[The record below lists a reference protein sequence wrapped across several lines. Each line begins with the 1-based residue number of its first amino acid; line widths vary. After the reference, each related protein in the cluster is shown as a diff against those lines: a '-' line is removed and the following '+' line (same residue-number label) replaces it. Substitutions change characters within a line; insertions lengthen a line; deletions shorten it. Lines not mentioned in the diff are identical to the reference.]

1 MDPFTD
7 SGLDKGGGSGGKF
20 SFFEEAVKDLEGLV
34 RVEGKLIGS
43 KTLPKVNEKTKA
55 RSRKVWL
62 ASMPLFV
69 ILFRGF
75 IFLMKLRGYIKVTV
89 LPNQTQLLQIRIS
102 IVPALRCGSLMVDK
116 RKWVK
121 DLCISLNVQF
131 LAIQESKM
139 SRLHMSRL
147 RTFWGNHNFDFAL
160 SLARG
165 YSGGIISLWDPNVF
179 IRSDIWCDDNF
190 VIVKGTWLQVNL
202 DVFMV
207 NVYAP
212 QALADK
218 VLLWAKISNFIDAH
232 PGEYILMG
240 DWNSV
245 RSIDE
250 SCGSIFC
257 THDARAFKD
266 FIDHNAFYDM
276 PLGGLQFT
284 WCNKPGNKFSKID
297 RFFVTNNVFNVVD
310 DLKGL
315 VLPRGYSDHSPIL
328 LFQDKVD
335 FGPTYFKIFDSWFS
349 RPDFELTV
357 RKAWDI
363 ISIEANMDI
372 VAKFRLLKGHLKS
385 WIHSSR
391 STEAKRLKE
400 LKDNIIELDAIIDS
414 GNASSNEVNLRNSLA
429 FEKDDISK
437 MFDLDMLQKASGVLV
452 DGVWF
457 NDPNVIKSKF
467 FDHFEA
473 KFIDH
478 GSDVSSGHVT
488 PHAQISVADV
498 NEIDKDVDDEEI
510 KNAVWNCG
518 SSKAPG
524 PDVGCFYKVVTK
536 ILTNRLQRVIDKI
549 ISPVQSAFIAGRQIL
564 DGPLML
570 SEILS
575 WYKYKNKKML
585 LFKVDFEKAY
595 DSVNWE
601 YLLFMLSSLGFS
613 EKWCS
618 WIKGCLF
625 SARTSVLING
635 SPTREFMLK
644 KGFETGGST

>member
-1 MDPFTD
+1 M
-7 SGLDKGGGSGGKF
+7 S
-20 SFFEEAVKDLEGLV
+20 
-34 RVEGKLIGS
+34 
-43 KTLPKVNEKTKA
+43 
-55 RSRKVWL
+55 
-62 ASMPLFV
+62 
-69 ILFRGF
+69 
-75 IFLMKLRGYIKVTV
+75 
-89 LPNQTQLLQIRIS
+89 IS
-102 IVPALRCGSLMVDK
+102 NCGSSMFDK

-121 DLCISLNVQF
+121 DLCVSLNVQF

-147 RTFWGNHNFDFAL
+147 RSFWGNHNFDIAL

-165 YSGGIISLWDPNVF
+165 FSGGIISLWDPNAF
-179 IRSDIWCDDNF
+179 IRSDIWCDENF

-202 DVFMV
+202 VVFMV

-212 QALADK
+212 RALADK

-240 DWNSV
+240 DWILV

-250 SCGSIFC
+250 RCGSAFC
-257 THDARAFKD
+257 TYDARAFKD

-284 WCNKPGNKFSKID
+284 WRNKPGNKFSKID

-315 VLPRGYSDHSPIL
+315 VLPRGYSNHSPIL

-335 FGPTYFKIFDSWFS
+335 FGLTYFKIFDSWFS
-349 RPDFELTV
+349 RPDFE
-357 RKAWDI
+357 
-363 ISIEANMDI
+363 
-372 VAKFRLLKGHLKS
+372 
-385 WIHSSR
+385 

-400 LKDNIIELDAIIDS
+400 LKDKIIELDAIIDS

-437 MFDLDMLQKASGVLV
+437 MFDLDMLQKASVKWDVEGDENSNFFHCSLKHKRRCQQIQGVLV
-452 DGVWF
+452 DGVWY

-473 KFIDH
+473 KINDH
-478 GSDVSSGHVT
+478 GFDVSSGHVT
-488 PHAQISVADV
+488 PHARLSVSDV

-524 PDVGCFYKVVTK
+524 PDG
-536 ILTNRLQRVIDKI
+536 ILEV
-549 ISPVQSAFIAGRQIL
+549 
-564 DGPLML
+564 
-570 SEILS
+570 
-575 WYKYKNKKML
+575 
-585 LFKVDFEKAY
+585 
-595 DSVNWE
+595 
-601 YLLFMLSSLGFS
+601 SSLLVICPEEQIRHFLPYP
-613 EKWCS
+613 
-618 WIKGCLF
+618 KG
-625 SARTSVLING
+625 A
-635 SPTREFMLK
+635 
-644 KGFETGGST
+644 